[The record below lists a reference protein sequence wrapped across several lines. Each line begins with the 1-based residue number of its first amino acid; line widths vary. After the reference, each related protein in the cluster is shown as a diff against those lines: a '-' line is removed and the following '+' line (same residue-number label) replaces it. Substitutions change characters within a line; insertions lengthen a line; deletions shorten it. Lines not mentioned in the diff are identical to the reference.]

1 MKEKLIAAL
10 KNKYPNLGFS
20 DKTMDNV
27 GDYLS
32 QTVTEE
38 QGIEPAVN
46 GAELLLKA
54 FQGDIDRRVADA
66 ITKVKGEQKKPE
78 PLTEKNQEHKP
89 EEVPTWA
96 KGLFDKLEAFERKEE
111 QSRMVEQVKSRLADK
126 VPESF
131 YRGRTLHVETEAD
144 IDKLVTEIQSDF
156 TAVKQDMINQG
167 VFVEVPKKP
176 QAPGQEGV
184 ELAKRIAEQ
193 RNKGMTEGVEGIKI

>member
-66 ITKVKGEQKKPE
+66 ITKVKGEQRKADPQPKE
-78 PLTEKNQEHKP
+78 KP
-89 EEVPTWA
+89 EEQKEEMPSWA
-96 KGLFDKLEAFERKEE
+96 KGLFDKLEAYERKEA
-111 QSRMVEQVKSRLADK
+111 QSRMVDQVKSRLSDK

-131 YRGRTLHVETEAD
+131 YRGRQLHAETEAD
-144 IDKLVTEIQSDF
+144 ADKLVETIQSEF
-156 TAVKQDMINQG
+156 TALKQDMINQG
-167 VFVEVPKKP
+167 VFVEVPKKS

-184 ELAKRIAEQ
+184 EIAKRIAEQ
-193 RNKGMTEGVEGIKI
+193 RNKGMAEGIEGIKI

>member
-1 MKEKLIAAL
+1 MKEKLFAAL
-10 KNKYPNLGFS
+10 KTKYSNLGFS
-20 DKTMDNV
+20 DKALDGV
-27 GDYLS
+27 ADYFS
-32 QTVTEE
+32 QTITEE

-54 FQGDIDRRVADA
+54 FQGDIDKRVGDA
-66 ITKVKGEQKKPE
+66 ILKVKSEQKKPE
-78 PLTEKNQEHKP
+78 PPTTEKNQEHK

-96 KGLFDKLEAFERKEE
+96 KGLFDKLEAYERKEA
-111 QSRMVEQVKSRLADK
+111 QSRMVDQVKSRLADK

-131 YRGRTLHVETEAD
+131 YRGRPLIVETESD

-176 QAPGQEGV
+176 QSPGQEGV